1 MYRQSSRLK
10 ITNDIVYIDE
20 LRIFYSFPIY
30 LTMDVEG
37 YVDENCELI
46 SPFSSHIWADDEL
59 KLFLEDF
66 SWSTNPITLTIE
78 ENVGYLLQ

>member
-1 MYRQSSRLK
+1 
-10 ITNDIVYIDE
+10 
-20 LRIFYSFPIY
+20 
-30 LTMDVEG
+30 MDVEG

-78 ENVGYLLQ
+78 ENVGY